1 MKRTRTGS
9 GRMGILGREAAWAD
23 VVDAATAFMTTCGC
37 PINMCPMEKAKE
49 DMNKPVR
56 KQNQRTS

>member
-1 MKRTRTGS
+1 
-9 GRMGILGREAAWAD
+9 MGILGREAAWAD